1 MQLALLNKI
10 KKYYGDKLI
19 LDIDKFEI
27 LDGDKIGLVGNNGAG
42 KTTLLKILVGEEI
55 PDEGICYLTKSYSY
69 ISQFGN
75 SLNECSFSKVK
86 SIFNTPTEYKEYL
99 SGGEKVKMKITSAL
113 SENKKLIIADEPT
126 SNLDSNSIKLLE
138 DMLKDY
144 SGTLLLVS
152 HDRNLLDSLC
162 NTIVE
167 IEDGKIN
174 IYNGNYSKFI
184 ELKKAKKTRENME
197 YSQYINEKR
206 RLEEAILSKEN
217 IRDSIKRTPKRMGN
231 SEARLHKMGG
241 QKGKKKLENN
251 IKAIKNRIEQLD
263 VKEKPKEDKDIKI
276 GVIENLELTSKNPIE
291 AKNLI
296 LTIGDRVLLNESNFK
311 IKKGKKVA
319 LIGQNGC
326 GKSTL
331 LKEIINNNNE
341 NIKISKNVVIGYLDQ
356 SQDILDQ
363 DKTILDNIKINSS
376 FKESFIR
383 INLDGFGFKGDTVFK
398 KVSYLSGGEK
408 VRVAICKLLLSD
420 NNIIILDEPTNYL
433 DIKCMQSLE
442 NALKNTNKTLLI
454 VSHDRKFISNI
465 CDYILEIDNHKIIQ
479 FDGNYDEYI
488 NFKSKPKIDKDEKVL
503 KENILILENK
513 LSEVISLLS
522 FENDLNKKALLEN
535 KYLELLNKLKELRNQ

>member
-27 LDGDKIGLVGNNGAG
+27 LENDKIGLVGDNGAG
-42 KTTLLKILVGEEI
+42 KTTLLKILIGDE
-55 PDEGICYLTKSYSY
+55 PSDEGTSYLTSSYSY

-75 SLNECSFSKVK
+75 SLNDCSFNKVK
-86 SIFNTPTEYKEYL
+86 SVFNAPTEYKDYL
-99 SGGEKVKMKITSAL
+99 SGGEKVKMKIANAL
-113 SENKKLIIADEPT
+113 SENKRLIIADEPT
-126 SNLDSNSIKLLE
+126 SNLDSNSIEILE
-138 DMLKDY
+138 DMLKNY
-144 SGTLLLVS
+144 SGALLLVS

-162 NTIVE
+162 TTIVE
-167 IEDGKIN
+167 IKDGKIN
-174 IYNGNYSKFI
+174 IYSGNYSKYI
-184 ELKKAKKTRENME
+184 ELKEEEKARENTE
-197 YSQYINEKR
+197 YNKYINEKR
-206 RLEEAILSKEN
+206 KLEEAILSKET
-217 IRDSIKRTPKRMGN
+217 IRDGIRRTPKRMGN

-251 IKAIKNRIEQLD
+251 IKAIKSRIDQLD
-263 VKEKPKEDKDIKI
+263 VKEKPKEDKNIRID
-276 GVIENLELTSKNPIE
+276 VIENLELTSKNPIE
-291 AKNLI
+291 AKNLNI
-296 LTIGDRVLLNESNFK
+296 TIGNRVLLNESNFK

-319 LIGQNGC
+319 LIGKNGC

-356 SQDILDQ
+356 SQDILDP

-383 INLDGFGFKGDTVFK
+383 TNLDGFGFKGDTVFK
-398 KVSYLSGGEK
+398 KVSCLSGGEK

-465 CDYILEIDNHKIIQ
+465 CDYILEIDNNKIIQ
-479 FDGNYDEYI
+479 FDGRYDEYI
-488 NFKSKPKIDKDEKVL
+488 NFKSNPKIDKDEKIL

-522 FENDLNKKALLEN
+522 FENDPNKKTLLEN
-535 KYLELLNKLKELRNQ
+535 QYLELLKQLKELKN